1 MKPLAVAAYK
11 AEHIFFYDIIFDKR
25 IKTAVLINLVKI
37 EIARAYY
44 STVVAFNLFTVATHI
59 FSVIGAFAA
68 DVITAASQKNLAA
81 VFQICYYIPHIF
93 GKFIRIAA
101 TLKIAHTQKVMRSNQ
116 KF

>member
-25 IKTAVLINLVKI
+25 IKTAVLIHLVKI
-37 EIARAYY
+37 EIARVYY
-44 STVVAFNLFTVATHI
+44 SAVVAFNLFTVATHI

-81 VFQICYYIPHIF
+81 VFQI
-93 GKFIRIAA
+93 
-101 TLKIAHTQKVMRSNQ
+101 
-116 KF
+116 

>member
-11 AEHIFFYDIIFDKR
+11 AEHIFFYDIIFDNR
-25 IKTAVLINLVKI
+25 IKTAVLIHLVKI

-68 DVITAASQKNLAA
+68 DVITAASQRTSLP
-81 VFQICYYIPHIF
+81 FFRFDITYRIF
-93 GKFIRIAA
+93 S
-101 TLKIAHTQKVMRSNQ
+101 VNSSE
-116 KF
+116 

>member
-11 AEHIFFYDIIFDKR
+11 AEHIFFYDIVFDNR
-25 IKTAVLINLVKI
+25 IKTAVLIHLVKI

-59 FSVIGAFAA
+59 FSVIGTFAA

-81 VFQICYYIPHIF
+81 VFQI
-93 GKFIRIAA
+93 
-101 TLKIAHTQKVMRSNQ
+101 
-116 KF
+116 

>member
-11 AEHIFFYDIIFDKR
+11 AEHIFFYDIIFDNR
-25 IKTAVLINLVKI
+25 IKIHLVKI

-81 VFQICYYIPHIF
+81 VFQI
-93 GKFIRIAA
+93 
-101 TLKIAHTQKVMRSNQ
+101 
-116 KF
+116 

>member
-11 AEHIFFYDIIFDKR
+11 AEHIFFYDIIFDNR
-25 IKTAVLINLVKI
+25 IKTAVLLHLVKI

-81 VFQICYYIPHIF
+81 VFQI
-93 GKFIRIAA
+93 
-101 TLKIAHTQKVMRSNQ
+101 
-116 KF
+116 

>member
-11 AEHIFFYDIIFDKR
+11 AEHIFFYDIIFD
-25 IKTAVLINLVKI
+25 NLVKI

-81 VFQICYYIPHIF
+81 VFQI
-93 GKFIRIAA
+93 
-101 TLKIAHTQKVMRSNQ
+101 
-116 KF
+116 

>member
-11 AEHIFFYDIIFDKR
+11 AKHIFFYDIIFDKR
-25 IKTAVLINLVKI
+25 IKTAVLIHLAKI

-44 STVVAFNLFTVATHI
+44 STVVAFNFFTVATHI

-81 VFQICYYIPHIF
+81 VFQI
-93 GKFIRIAA
+93 
-101 TLKIAHTQKVMRSNQ
+101 
-116 KF
+116 